1 MAAGLFRLV
10 SGMCRTVVI
19 TNTAGSLAVLFM
31 FVLGGF
37 ILPKGNHP
45 LFSISIVP
53 CCILDI
59 VWLSFLAS
67 WPYDLEKILIGY
79 TPQLR
84 PKKNFSINSGN

>member
-45 LFSISIVP
+45 SFPISIVP
-53 CCILDI
+53 GYIWILDI
-59 VWLSFLAS
+59 V
-67 WPYDLEKILIGY
+67 
-79 TPQLR
+79 
-84 PKKNFSINSGN
+84 